1 MSRNVKTLS
10 GLSTV
15 DMTLIPLFSA
25 LIAVGAFVRVPIGIV
40 PVAAQFVFCALAGIL
55 LGPKKGFMSVALYI
69 IIGLAGIPVFTGGGG
84 PQYVFYP
91 TFGYLVGML
100 FGTTLIG
107 YLSKRFGGK
116 KIIPLFFFC
125 FLGLMIVY
133 TLGVFWLYM
142 IKNSFMQASNLKLN
156 DAIVKGALLF
166 LVGDT
171 LWCGVAAIIG
181 SRINSITD
189 SKYLNQ

>member
-1 MSRNVKTLS
+1 
-10 GLSTV
+10 
-15 DMTLIPLFSA
+15 
-25 LIAVGAFVRVPIGIV
+25 
-40 PVAAQFVFCALAGIL
+40 
-55 LGPKKGFMSVALYI
+55 
-69 IIGLAGIPVFTGGGG
+69 G
-84 PQYVFYP
+84 PQYVLYP

-107 YLSKRFGGK
+107 YLSKKFGGK
-116 KIIPLFFFC
+116 KIVPLFIFC
-125 FLGLMIVY
+125 FLGLLVVY

-166 LVGDT
+166 MVGDT

-181 SRINSITD
+181 SRINRITD